1 MHRSRM
7 SVLVIFAAAAACSRR
22 DDSSGTELLSQDRAL
37 VARLEVAQ
45 ETPQLP
51 LPSACGTVTVA
62 AQPTVADKQEADALT
77 QQAMVAQMH
86 GNEGEASSLLRRA
99 SELDATNKP
108 AAYHLGRTSEALGDR
123 AAATAAYCRY
133 LALTPST
140 AESVEARQRVE
151 KLSNVTTHVAAGSVS
166 ESAPAARRVRVATA
180 KPVTRA
186 TRARSTAEP
195 RFVRRAAAARSGSVA
210 AQRTTS
216 DVGSSTDD
224 VGASTD
230 AGGTGRAAE
239 DGAVMTAGRP
249 TADQPSG
256 ASSSSRRGPSRAKSA
271 GIGAA
276 TGAIIGAAT
285 GRSVKS
291 AVIGGAAGGILGAM
305 VGGRGGFVGRGI
317 VP

>member
-7 SVLVIFAAAAACSRR
+7 SVLVIFAAAAACSKS

-51 LPSACGTVTVA
+51 LPSVCGTVTVA
-62 AQPTVADKQEADALT
+62 AQPTVGDKQQADALT

-123 AAATAAYCRY
+123 AAATTAYCRY

-151 KLSNVTTHVAAGSVS
+151 KLSNVTTRVAAGSVT
-166 ESAPAARRVRVATA
+166 ESAPTARPARVATA
-180 KPVTRA
+180 TRA
-186 TRARSTAEP
+186 TRARSTVEP
-195 RFVRRAAAARSGSVA
+195 RFVRRAPAARSETVTA
-210 AQRTTS
+210 
-216 DVGSSTDD
+216 SSTGSAASDAAST
-224 VGASTD
+224 GSETSTSTD
-230 AGGTGRAAE
+230 AGGTGGA
-239 DGAVMTAGRP
+239 DGSVVATSGRP
-249 TADQPSG
+249 TADRPAS
-256 ASSSSRRGPSRAKSA
+256 ASSSSRRGPSRAQSA